1 MTGGFDGL
9 VVNFFNAIPN
19 TTRAYRSTMF
29 SPASD
34 KIADIAPD
42 LYGTDADRNYVIAA
56 MNPPGQSLGIYADCS
71 IPPAD
76 ALNFFRSIHSTEL
89 PWIGAIFGLTVNAT
103 WYWLH

>member
-29 SPASD
+29 SPASTN
-34 KIADIAPD
+34 IADIAPD

-56 MNPPGQSLGIYADCS
+56 MNPPGQRVLASM
-71 IPPAD
+71 
-76 ALNFFRSIHSTEL
+76 
-89 PWIGAIFGLTVNAT
+89 LTAVFHQ
-103 WYWLH
+103 LMH